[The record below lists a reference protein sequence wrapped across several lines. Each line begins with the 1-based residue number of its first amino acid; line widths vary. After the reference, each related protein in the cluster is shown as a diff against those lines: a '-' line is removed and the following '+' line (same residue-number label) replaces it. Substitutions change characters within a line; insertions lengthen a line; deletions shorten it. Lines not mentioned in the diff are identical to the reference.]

1 MRLFSS
7 TLFVCQEPGIHPI
20 VVSAEWKRKRF
31 GKRRLPFPPP
41 SRARKQRN
49 PGPIATPT
57 VLRNAWQDQ
66 RSNPIQSKR
75 NLRLENTWLAVLS
88 SSSRASTG
96 QERPHKRSFSPSGS
110 PPKPCPSSG
119 ASSQV
124 STPEESPP
132 KETQKKSG
140 GTSSHVTFHEKTPR
154 ERAARRAPLT
164 TPRSHNGHRPSHRR
178 LSARLLRPRRPR
190 DPPALLRKPL
200 GSRRL
205 ARGGPEPRHPRPL
218 RPLRLFRRRVLRRQG
233 PPAPLVPRPRRRP
246 PRARSRPLSRS
257 RARGRGRA
265 GWLRGGALREGGAAG
280 PRAHDL

>member
-1 MRLFSS
+1 MSIGQCDYFLPRCLCARSLGS
-7 TLFVCQEPGIHPI
+7 TQLLYQRNGSGKDLGKDVCLSHLHLEPENNAIPG
-20 VVSAEWKRKRF
+20 
-31 GKRRLPFPPP
+31 RLPPLQ
-41 SRARKQRN
+41 S
-49 PGPIATPT
+49 
-57 VLRNAWQDQ
+57 WQDQ
-66 RSNPIQSKR
+66 RSNPIQLRR

-96 QERPHKRSFSPSGS
+96 QARPHKRSFSPSGS
-110 PPKPCPSSG
+110 PPKPCPSSD

-124 STPEESPP
+124 STTEESPP
-132 KETQKKSG
+132 KETQKKKWWYII
-140 GTSSHVTFHEKTPR
+140 TCNIPR
-154 ERAARRAPLT
+154 KRDARRAPLT